1 MDTYYTLGKLVVAVA
16 LVAQLM
22 FLAIYSVALKRHRN
36 RCFTLLF
43 SGAVIGLSYAVIA
56 GLPFFITL
64 GLPGRLFVAKVTLA
78 LLIVGAVLGM
88 WGMLLLVRSYSSL
101 AGQVSGGFGPRA

>member
-22 FLAIYSVALKRHRN
+22 FLAIYSWALKRHRN
-36 RCFTLLF
+36 RCFTLLA
-43 SGAVIGLSYAVIA
+43 SGAVIGLAYAAIA
-56 GLPFFITL
+56 GLPFFMTL
-64 GLPGRLFVAKVTLA
+64 GLPARLLIAKVTLV
-78 LLIVGAVLGM
+78 LLIVGVVLGM

-101 AGQVSGGFGPRA
+101 ARQVSGGFSARA